1 MTTTELHQ
9 IIDKVLPK
17 MTIQSQVLIAPI
29 HRAIMQDFPNID
41 GKDAGILEFVMRKM
55 LDEKLVKVDERY
67 GFGDTIQPEGSIT
80 SLGKE
85 IIDTGGW
92 LKFLE
97 RRSVDE
103 GNAKKLTKL
112 SIEQLEGNI
121 FQIKWWWVIAL
132 IGAILGKVID
142 LLYDAIVIR
151 ILQ

>member
-1 MTTTELHQ
+1 MTTVELNQ
-9 IIDKVLPK
+9 IIDKTLPK
-17 MTIQSQVLIAPI
+17 MTIQSQVLMAPI
-29 HRAIMQDFPNID
+29 YRVIVRDFQNINGTD
-41 GKDAGILEFVMRKM
+41 SKILEFVMRKM
-55 LDEKLVKVDERY
+55 LDEKLIKVDKGY
-67 GFGDTIQPEGSIT
+67 GFGNTIQPEGSLT
-80 SLGKE
+80 SLGRE

-103 GNAKKLTKL
+103 NNAKKLTKL

-142 LLYDAIVIR
+142 VIYEAIVVR
-151 ILQ
+151 ISQ